1 MARIGVSTSPHAKAG
16 RLAHRSLIAREFEE
30 LLKEGK
36 QMNAKACA
44 PSNAPKSWD
53 SIDWKAATAYVKKLQ
68 MRIAKAQKEGRHGRV
83 QSLQW
88 LLTRSFYAKALTV
101 KRVTENK
108 GKRTSGVDKILWTTK
123 KAKFEAIATL
133 RRHGYQPQPLRRVYL
148 RKPNGKLRPLGIP
161 VITDRAM
168 QTLYKF
174 ALEPVAETT
183 GDPNSYGF
191 RMGRCTQDAAV
202 QCAAILARKD
212 RAQWVL
218 EGDIKG
224 CFDNISH
231 EWIERHIS
239 MDKEILHKFL
249 KCRYIDTGRLFPT
262 KAGTPQG
269 GTISPTIANMLLD
282 GLEPLLNKVFRPRY
296 VNGVKINP
304 KVNFI
309 RYADDFIITGDS
321 LELLETKVKPLVEKF
336 MTERGLELSQEKT
349 VITHITDGFDF
360 LGFNIRRYNNGKFLI
375 KPSVK
380 NVRTFLDKVRT
391 VIKHSKANTQ
401 QELIAKLNPIIR
413 GWVLY
418 HAHNASKQTFS
429 AVDDQIW
436 QSLWQWAKRRHTN
449 KGGHW
454 IYQKYFHHINHR
466 HWTFAAPLHSPDST
480 DEFDY
485 KLLER
490 ASNRKIQ
497 RFVKIESNANP
508 FNSNRQLYFEERET
522 DKMRDSLNGRN
533 KLMKLFIR
541 QKGLCP
547 VCQKRMTIETGCK
560 IHYFRCDNI
569 RVRQM
574 VHPKCHKS
582 LHANDSETIE
592 PAL

>member
-1 MARIGVSTSPHAKAG
+1 
-16 RLAHRSLIAREFEE
+16 
-30 LLKEGK
+30 
-36 QMNAKACA
+36 MNAKACA
-44 PSNAPKSWD
+44 PSNAPRSWD
-53 SIDWKAATAYVKKLQ
+53 SIDWKAATVYVKKLQ
-68 MRIAKAQKEGRHGRV
+68 MRIAKAQKEGRHGKV

-88 LLTRSFYAKALTV
+88 LLTHSFYAKALAV

-108 GKRTSGVDKILWTTK
+108 GKRTPGVDKILWTTK

-161 VITDRAM
+161 TMTDRAM

-202 QCAAILARKD
+202 QCAATMARKD

-231 EWIERHIS
+231 EWIERHIP

-249 KCRYIDTGRLFPT
+249 KCGYIDTGRLFPT

-269 GTISPTIANMLLD
+269 GTISPTIANMVLD
-282 GLEPLLNKVFRPRY
+282 GLETMLNKAFHPRH
-296 VNGVKINP
+296 VNGAKVNH

-309 RYADDFIITGDS
+309 RYADDFIVTGDS
-321 LELLETKVKPLVEKF
+321 RELLELEVKPLVERF
-336 MTERGLELSQEKT
+336 MAERGLELSQEKT
-349 VITHITDGFDF
+349 VITHITSGFDF
-360 LGFNIRRYNNGKFLI
+360 LGFNVRRYANGKFLI
-375 KPSVK
+375 KPSTK
-380 NVRTFLDKVRT
+380 NVHSFLEKVRT
-391 VIKHSKANTQ
+391 IIKHSKANTQ

-413 GWVLY
+413 GWALY

-429 AVDDQIW
+429 MVDDQIW
-436 QSLWQWAKRRHTN
+436 QGLWQWAKRRHTN
-449 KGGHW
+449 KGGGW
-454 IYQKYFHHINHR
+454 IYNKYFHHINHR
-466 HWTFAAPLHSPDST
+466 HWTFAVPLHSPAST
-480 DEFDY
+480 GELDY
-485 KLLER
+485 MLLER
-490 ASNRKIQ
+490 ASNRTIQ
-497 RFVKIESNANP
+497 RFVKIKSDANP
-508 FNSNRQLYFEERET
+508 FDPDWQMYFEERET

-533 KLMKLFIR
+533 KLLKLFIR
-541 QKGLCP
+541 QKGLCS
-547 VCQKRMTIETGCK
+547 VCHKRMTMETGCK

-569 RVRQM
+569 RIRQM
-574 VHPKCHKS
+574 VHPECHKS
-582 LHANDSETIE
+582 LHANDSETFE